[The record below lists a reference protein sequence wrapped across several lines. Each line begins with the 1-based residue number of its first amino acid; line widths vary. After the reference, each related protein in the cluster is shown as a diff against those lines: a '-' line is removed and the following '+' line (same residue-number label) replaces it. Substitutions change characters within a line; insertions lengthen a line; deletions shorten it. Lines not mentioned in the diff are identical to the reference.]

1 MKNPRKGSK
10 KPFSERPHYIKEEI
24 EKAIKK
30 APSFDDLTEE
40 YSEFETGIRIMGDLA
55 TSFSIAKSI
64 VTSFKK
70 LGVKYRIGA
79 MKLERDKKNRIGDWL
94 PDKVRIYIHF

>member
-1 MKNPRKGSK
+1 MKNPRRGSK
-10 KPFSERPHYIKEEI
+10 KPFSDRPHYIKEEI
-24 EKAIKK
+24 EKAIKEVS
-30 APSFDDLTEE
+30 SFDELTDE
-40 YSEFETGIRIMGDLA
+40 YAEFDTQIRIMGDLT

-64 VTSFKK
+64 VASFKK

-94 PDKVRIYIHF
+94 LDKVRIYIHF